1 VQQAEPASPTVAVA
15 GRIAFN
21 RAMDHLRFSGLD
33 FEKQRA
39 ILIDILKA
47 DTLTGSALQRARDF
61 GLADWMIVSGAIY
74 NTVWNSLTGKP
85 SGYGIKDI
93 DLFYF
98 DASDLSWE
106 AEDVIIKAGE
116 KHFAKLP
123 VAVEIRNQA
132 RVHLWYPERFGRQC
146 PAYRSS
152 AHSLGYFASRTHA
165 VGVRL
170 AGIGAFEVTA
180 PFGLDDIFSFRIVPN
195 RVIDNQATHEE
206 KAARAKHRSPEI
218 SVVPW

>member
-1 VQQAEPASPTVAVA
+1 VPAAPDVAVA
-15 GRIAFN
+15 ARIAFN
-21 RAMDHLRFSGLD
+21 GAMDHLRFSGLD

-47 DTLTGSALQRARDF
+47 DTLTRSVLQRARDF
-61 GLADWMIVSGAIY
+61 DLADWMIVSGAIY

-85 SGYGIKDI
+85 SGYGIKDV

-106 AEDVIIKAGE
+106 AEDVVIKAGE
-116 KHFAKLP
+116 THFAELP

-152 AHSLGYFASRTHA
+152 SHSLSYFSSKTHA

-170 AGIGAFEVTA
+170 AGTGEFEVTA

-195 RVIDNQATHEE
+195 RVIDNRATHEE
-206 KAARAKHRSPEI
+206 KAARAKQRWPEI

>member
-1 VQQAEPASPTVAVA
+1 M
-15 GRIAFN
+15 RIAFN
-21 RAMDHLRFSGLD
+21 GPMDHLRFSGLD

-47 DTLTGSALQRARDF
+47 DGLTGPALQRARDF

-85 SGYGIKDI
+85 SGYGIKDV

-106 AEDVIIKAGE
+106 AEDVVIKAGE
-116 KHFAKLP
+116 KHFGELP

-132 RVHLWYPERFGRQC
+132 RVHFWYPERFGRQC

-152 AHSLGYFASRTHA
+152 AHSLGYFASKTHA

-170 AGIGAFEVTA
+170 TGAGAFEVTA

-206 KAARAKHRSPEI
+206 KAARAKQRWPEI
-218 SVVPW
+218 SVAPW

>member
-1 VQQAEPASPTVAVA
+1 
-15 GRIAFN
+15 
-21 RAMDHLRFSGLD
+21 MDHLRFSGLD

-106 AEDVIIKAGE
+106 AEDVVIKAGE
-116 KHFAKLP
+116 KHFAGLP

-152 AHSLGYFASRTHA
+152 AHSLGYFASKTHA

-180 PFGLDDIFSFRIVPN
+180 PFGLADIFSLRIVPN

-206 KAARAKHRSPEI
+206 KAARAKQQWPEI

>member
-1 VQQAEPASPTVAVA
+1 
-15 GRIAFN
+15 
-21 RAMDHLRFSGLD
+21 MDHLRFSGLD

>member
-1 VQQAEPASPTVAVA
+1 
-15 GRIAFN
+15 
-21 RAMDHLRFSGLD
+21 MDHLRFSGLG
-33 FEKQRA
+33 FQKQRA

-47 DTLTGSALQRARDF
+47 NTLTRSALQRARDF
-61 GLADWMIVSGAIY
+61 DLADWMIVSGAIY

-206 KAARAKHRSPEI
+206 KAARAKQRWPEI